1 VTEVHALV
9 KDIMTADVAAVRLDA
24 PYREMSALLRARR
37 VSGLPVVDTEGIVVG
52 VVSETDLLTRALE
65 RGPGR
70 RPHRKHVTT
79 GELTARDLMTRPAV
93 TTSPDEPVA
102 SVARLMSAHKLRRL
116 PVVDA
121 QGHLAGIVCRSD
133 VLSVFSRPD
142 EDIYREITQDVI
154 LDGFFT
160 DPARLTVTVKDGIV
174 TMEGEPGSIVLGRN
188 IVDQARHVEGV
199 VAVRDRLRRTGMSA
213 QPIVAATDGSEES
226 LRAAEW
232 AAREAALRGT
242 PLRIVSAAA
251 LLPRMI
257 GGHAMSGYDAV
268 ADTIREHRDQA
279 LAAAAERAAKAAPG
293 LLIDTDHLDGP
304 PAEAVTASGSGAL
317 MLVVGSRGVGGFAA
331 MVLGS
336 VSRYAAT
343 HASCPVVVVR
353 EAAES
358 ARRQVGIGIGDL
370 ENTASLTFAFE
381 EAALR
386 KASLIAVHSWHLPES
401 DISRAG
407 SRGRGDLA
415 GLLLGSTAHKVIHL
429 SDRPVLVVR

>member
-1 VTEVHALV
+1 
-9 KDIMTADVAAVRLDA
+9 
-24 PYREMSALLRARR
+24 
-37 VSGLPVVDTEGIVVG
+37 
-52 VVSETDLLTRALE
+52 
-65 RGPGR
+65 
-70 RPHRKHVTT
+70 
-79 GELTARDLMTRPAV
+79 
-93 TTSPDEPVA
+93 
-102 SVARLMSAHKLRRL
+102 
-116 PVVDA
+116 
-121 QGHLAGIVCRSD
+121 
-133 VLSVFSRPD
+133 
-142 EDIYREITQDVI
+142 
-154 LDGFFT
+154 
-160 DPARLTVTVKDGIV
+160 
-174 TMEGEPGSIVLGRN
+174 
-188 IVDQARHVEGV
+188 
-199 VAVRDRLRRTGMSA
+199 MSA

-232 AAREAALRGT
+232 AAREAALRGA

-257 GGHAMSGYDAV
+257 GGHAMSGYDTV

-317 MLVVGSRGVGGFAA
+317 MLVVGSRGVGAFAA

-407 SRGRGDLA
+407 PTFSEPAGYVAETETAKRLEQLLDDWRAKYPDVPVSQDLVHGHPGRALA
-415 GLLLGSTAHKVIHL
+415 GLSARA
-429 SDRPVLVVR
+429 DLVVLGRRSAHHGPGSVMHAVLSHAHGPVVTVPS